1 MHCVLFIAM
10 VLDYTWKPG
19 IHVLC
24 QCKKLDIYKD
34 YYYDNNSDLCDQYGY
49 KHNQTERKT
58 MLYLCMTL

>member
-1 MHCVLFIAM
+1 M
-10 VLDYTWKPG
+10 VHDYTWKPG

-58 MLYLCMTL
+58 MLCMTL